1 MNPAGPRFAFP
12 VVAVIVVLAVLLC
25 SPLAAAPAPGWKKVD
40 VPATGSYFW
49 RYVPTTL
56 DTSRPV
62 PLVLFFHGAGGSP
75 EGYKDFVL
83 EAVEAA
89 GCVVALPKSSG
100 LGWGTEADDRTVAE
114 TLRLVRQEITVDDRR
129 IALAGHS
136 AGGAYAYLLT
146 YADHSYSAVFTLSAP
161 WFNVA
166 SLADPVYKAPIRMYY
181 GTTDPNFTGG
191 SYAKLKAQ
199 WNRLG
204 VPWEDDV
211 QAGFG
216 HNTWPVASMT
226 NGFLFVVSK
235 SRPEPTARCVPG
247 DTNLCLN
254 HGRFKVEVAWDA
266 NGSSGPGRVVPGASA
281 DSGLFWFF
289 SPDNWELLVKVLDA
303 CGLNNRY
310 WVFAAATTD
319 VHYVLT
325 VTDIL
330 TGSFARYENP
340 AGKPSPA
347 TTDTG
352 AFATCP

>member
-1 MNPAGPRFAFP
+1 MNPAAPR
-12 VVAVIVVLAVLLC
+12 VVLSVLAVLVVL
-25 SPLAAAPAPGWKKVD
+25 SALPLAAAPVPGWKKVD

-56 DTSRPV
+56 DASRPA
-62 PLVLFFHGAGGSP
+62 PLVLFFHGAGGVP

-89 GCVVALPKSSG
+89 GCVVAIPKSSG

-114 TLRLVRQEITVDDRR
+114 TLRLVRQELSVDDRR
-129 IALAGHS
+129 VALAGHS

-146 YADHSYSAVFTLSAP
+146 YADSRYSAVFTLSAP
-161 WFNVA
+161 WYDVA
-166 SLADPVYKAPIRMYY
+166 SLADATYKAPIRMYY

-191 SYAKLKAQ
+191 AYAKLKAQ

-204 VPWEDDV
+204 VPWQEDV
-211 QAGFG
+211 RAGFG
-216 HNTWPVASMT
+216 HNTWPVASMVD
-226 NGFLFVVSK
+226 GFLFLVSQ
-235 SRPEPTARCVPG
+235 SRPEAAPCVPA

-254 HGRFKVEVAWDA
+254 RGRFKVVVSWDA
-266 NGSSGPGRVVPGASA
+266 NGSSGRGRVVPGAAA

-289 SPDNWELLVKVLDA
+289 GADNWELMVKVLDA
-303 CGLNNRY
+303 CTLDHHY

-325 VTDIL
+325 VTDTA
-330 TGSFARYENP
+330 TGRFKRYENP
-340 AGKPSPA
+340 AGKPAPA
-347 TTDTG
+347 TTDTS